1 MFTNQSDPFPRSL
14 QRKSPRDST
23 VALISSLFVAGLKA
37 LVSLFAL
44 SYLRS
49 VDDARV
55 AFLGVPLRKSVVL
68 AIFTML
74 SLLLAG
80 MNKSIQAAGRGSIA
94 GLTKPAVPVIS
105 PVVAGPSTWGAI
117 DALGRVLPHYRQV
130 GHPRKN
136 KYVGIMYS
144 LWLNHPTYV
153 TMTNIAGAVKD
164 YYLYDND
171 KIIARRNYRPDWY
184 LIGPVGTFH
193 WWGEPLVGYY
203 RSSDPWVI
211 RQSAEMLADA
221 GVNTLILDNSNGPT
235 YPNSQTAL
243 LKALEHLRKLGD
255 PTPKFLCFTGQAAW
269 NTDYQDIYK
278 KGLDRNLWFYWDGKP
293 LMLYVGNLRQIPQK
307 LRQFFTLRYCS
318 DWTSGKDRWSWDNAG
333 PGNHWQYAWHNNPK
347 IPEEMPVSA
356 GGWDAE
362 SNIGRSFH
370 DGHEP
375 LRALQDPASGL
386 CFAEQWRHAL
396 KVNPAFVFIT
406 DWNEWGAECWPSRGA
421 GPGTWTTMNG
431 HSVKPGQPVYVD
443 QFDSEFSRDIQP
455 MKGGF
460 GDDYYYQMVSYI
472 RRYKGC
478 HPLPPVT
485 QGTIKLH
492 KPLSQWASVN
502 PVFQNN
508 VGLPVHRDY
517 QGWGS
522 GLVLPVY
529 KNNTGRNDMVAA
541 KVCYDTKN
549 VYFWV
554 RTRKYITSWK
564 DPNWMLLFINSTG
577 NPHKGWL
584 GYNYVIDRKVLND
597 HTAALQKN
605 IGGQYKWKTVGQVQ
619 YRVQGDQMEVVVPRK
634 MLDLAGKLP
643 SDIHFKWADNIQ
655 QTGKWSDFY
664 LNGDCAPPFR
674 FYYRAKF

>member
-1 MFTNQSDPFPRSL
+1 MFIIPSNPFPRSL
-14 QRKSPRDST
+14 QRQSSRDSAA
-23 VALISSLFVAGLKA
+23 ALIGSLFVAGANA
-37 LVSLFAL
+37 LANLFAL

-49 VDDARV
+49 ADDATV
-55 AFLGVPLRKSVVL
+55 AFLGVPLRKSVGL

-80 MNKSIQAAGRGSIA
+80 MNESIQAAGRA
-94 GLTKPAVPVIS
+94 GLAKSAVPVIS
-105 PVVAGPSTWGAI
+105 PVVAGPDTWGAI

-130 GHPRKN
+130 GHRRKN
-136 KYVGIMYS
+136 KCVGIMYS

-211 RQSAEMLADA
+211 RQNVEMLADA

-278 KGLDRNLWFYWDGKP
+278 RGLYRNIWFYWDGKP

-347 IPEEMPVSA
+347 VPEEMPVAA

-362 SNIGRSFH
+362 NNIGRSFH

-375 LRALQDPASGL
+375 PRALQDSAAGL
-386 CFAEQWRHAL
+386 NFAEQWHHAL

-406 DWNEWGAECWPSRGA
+406 DWNEWGAEAWPSRGA

-472 RRYKGC
+472 RRYKGA
-478 HPLPPVT
+478 HPLSPVSRD
-485 QGTIKLH
+485 TIDLQ
-492 KPLSQWASVN
+492 KPFSQWTSVN
-502 PVFQNN
+502 PVFENN
-508 VGLPVHRDY
+508 VGLAVHRDY
-517 QGWGS
+517 QGWGY
-522 GLVLPVY
+522 GLKLPVY

-549 VYFWV
+549 IYFWV
-554 RTRKYITSWK
+554 RTRKDITGWK
-564 DPNWMLLFINSTG
+564 APNWMLLFINSTG

-597 HTAALQKN
+597 HTTTLQTN
-605 IGGQYKWKTVGQVQ
+605 IGGQYKWKTVGRVL
-619 YRVQGDQMEVVVPRK
+619 YRVHGDQMEVVVPRK
-634 MLDLAGKLP
+634 LLGLADKLP
-643 SDIHFKWADNIQ
+643 TDIHFKWADNIE

-674 FYYRAKF
+674 FYYRAKFRQ